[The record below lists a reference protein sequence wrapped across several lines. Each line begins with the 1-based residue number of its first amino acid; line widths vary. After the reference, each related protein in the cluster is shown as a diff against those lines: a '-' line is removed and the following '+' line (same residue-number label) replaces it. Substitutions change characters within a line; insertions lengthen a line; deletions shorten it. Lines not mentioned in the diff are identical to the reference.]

1 MEPIE
6 SATGQKS
13 TKEPREKNQLQRKW
27 GSEPSAGTK
36 RSTFADPG
44 KRHSHCDAV
53 QSSSPGSAQKYVS
66 GKLQISTA
74 VGQHP
79 QEKQYPQHFPSTY
92 SYQLPHSFSQQSIPQ
107 RFLQNAKPQP
117 NLEAHAWQFPN
128 QLQSVASEDLFSM
141 HARSHGGVFPQ
152 RKSHSL
158 PAAYNQYSQSGME
171 QPEEIH
177 KKEQKPKKPGKYIC
191 HYCGRACAKPSV
203 LKKHIR
209 SHTGERPYPC
219 VPCGFSFK
227 TKSNLYKHRKS
238 HAHAIKAGL
247 VPYSDLVS
255 ARSDMEQ
262 ASSFGEAEVH
272 SDGEQST
279 DTEEETALSA
289 ESSPAPHISFKVD
302 KSTMEKSD
310 ELIYVDMA
318 EELAVA
324 TMKVPILIVPKSGI
338 QPVSECSQFLEIEAS
353 QNPVLV
359 CRDESHTIKQRLAM
373 RLSEKRGHDS
383 EQSLNLLSP
392 HSKGSTDSGYFSR
405 SESAEQQISPPN
417 TNAKSYEEIMF
428 GKYYKLNPRT
438 AVTVVMA
445 VEGQDTNVMDIKE
458 KSGDATSKFGITKI
472 IKDHISQLITDNET
486 VVDPSKQSTIK
497 LKPFSRGESSESQM
511 LTGLDA
517 KQYPAGSCQS
527 KLLEPP
533 SDAGSLVRSNS
544 MPTPTASNLNVP
556 QGLRGSHSFDER
568 IASDDVFY
576 PGTAGLSHRSML
588 RRQAAF
594 ELSSAHEGH
603 SESEN
608 YVNISKNTVPPSGR
622 VKLGEINRV
631 VSDNKVQIGE
641 RSMFE
646 CELCGASYRRWE
658 ELETHRLLPC
668 PEMHGKYRA
677 FGLNLGA
684 ESCSEIFTQT
694 QIMQHKQATET
705 ATRKRRKEKSV
716 GDDED
721 LPGQYSSDHGTSV
734 EMLVST
740 GDYDSKPVN
749 LEATRAS
756 PCVKAHNFSVHSQ
769 SDSFETGGTLLT
781 SGIMT
786 PEDVVL
792 VPVSEKEASNRKNVG
807 NVISV
812 IQHTNSLSR
821 PSSFEK
827 SESIEHVSYQQDKS
841 LTQHPNLSRDQSDS
855 ENIEEVHSPE
865 TAQQE
870 SMEQQ
875 QSDGTSST
883 QPQSHQQ
890 YHMPPRLVRQPNIQ
904 VPEIRVTEEPDKPEK
919 EPVIQIKE
927 PEKPVE
933 EFQWPQRSET
943 LSQLPAEK
951 LPPKKK
957 RLRLADMDHSS
968 GESSF
973 ESNCTSLS
981 RSPSQES
988 NLSHSSSFSMSF
1000 DREENIKSVS
1010 PTKQDEFGKQSE
1022 FLTVPGSA
1030 HSLAIPSQHQQR
1042 EMRRSSS
1049 EQAPCPLP
1057 TEVPEVRSKSFDYG
1071 YLSAAS
1077 TPGDSYTCC
1086 SVRERRRGFLVR
1098 QASLSVYP
1106 EGAVQD
1112 QAIDQN
1118 IKQEHAE
1125 QLQGGHHSLHSAWHG
1140 SLSPGL
1146 HYGPAEDS
1154 AISKR
1159 GMPPNPGLHHAIQL
1173 SMSEETQQEGH
1184 SLIYKTTYLPSQHP
1198 TENDQQAQEVMQYPP
1213 FHNLP
1218 PFPASPLQQAFFW
1231 QSQRFIQQHLALQ
1244 TQQLQKLHIRLPNL
1258 QPLPQK
1264 SHSPHQLQQIQE
1276 QVDTKALDSVSDNKY
1291 QYISRAS
1298 QQHLAYSTSSALL
1311 QQVQPI
1317 FATQNAGP
1325 QPSLPGMLV
1334 PVRIQTQVPS
1344 YGSVMYTNVSQIL
1357 VTHAQSTSS
1366 KVVICKVSDNASQ
1379 GTFSNNSA
1387 MQGIGLNLS
1396 QILGHPEGLLRYPL
1410 WKVPQPLPG
1419 RLDSG
1424 IPLCLTSGSISTT
1437 DASSNIGGSKRMLSP
1452 ASSLELF
1459 VETKQQKRVKEEKMY
1474 GQIVEELSAVELNNS
1489 NVTKNN
1495 SKSQKPGLVRHKGTV
1510 EFKEGICSP
1519 SAVDFILST
1528 TPSLKS
1534 VSHLKESMTIDSL
1547 SPPQQIP
1554 TNIPDGRESPE
1565 ELDVDEAIPEISSSP
1580 QSFSSMSDIQEDTQL
1595 KQKSK
1600 IPVNM
1605 LMQLAANRGGAVGS
1619 TLLLTDVADAQ
1630 QLFQFP
1636 SLRTNTSVSWCFL
1649 NYTKPNH
1656 AQTTPISS
1664 VYASWSISSYNP
1676 NPPNLSTK
1684 ASLALLRS
1692 KQRQN
1697 TENYTM
1703 AALYKAGTGKLVSSI
1718 TWKQKFDQV
1727 KPELAQLE
1735 VNKFEKKVKG
1745 SGTREREKGE
1755 YPGEKDVST
1764 KQSEPTRIKIFEG
1777 GYKSNEDYIYVR
1789 GRGRGKYICEECG
1802 IRCKKPS
1809 MLKKHIRTHT
1819 DVRPYVCK
1827 FCNFAFKTK
1836 GNLTKHMKSKA
1847 HMKKC
1852 LELGVSVT
1860 SGDDVET
1867 DEADNTD
1874 DAQKESDMVE
1884 KSEVLAEH
1892 QFSDAY
1898 DSEGAEEEGDEID
1911 DDDDED
1917 DEYDGDSTPKTRSR
1931 STSPQPCRF
1940 SSLPVT
1946 AAAASQKTQE
1956 ILGPPSNPSLISY
1969 LVTLPSIQVTQL
1981 MAPSDKGGDAQVT
1994 EYQRL
1999 FQGAFSE
2006 PYKHRLDVPSSMD
2019 EGYMLSPEHSSSSR
2033 DLSPSRLSSPGCDS
2047 SLHRET
2053 SPTSR
2058 RYLSPRRDV
2067 SPHGHLSPRRDASP
2081 LRHLSP
2087 KREVSF
2093 RRELSPRR
2101 DLSPRRHLSPFSLG
2115 RPMSPGKEVSSR
2127 RELSPRSRHRAII
2140 RAASPRRGSHHHN
2153 TSWSLGQ
2160 YLQSELA
2167 PLGQR
2172 NRTQSEMDTSAGK
2185 GMSQAPD
2192 HFETQ
2197 PGSHKPLNSTLS
2209 AGGHQGYLFSHL
2221 PLHSQQQIRVP
2232 FPMIPIGGIQMVH
2245 SIPSSVTGFVHSSM
2259 LPLQKSAS
2267 EESSTSEVTYPVS
2280 ESNIEGPDDFTKQ
2293 QDKPVSPQLMASVIS
2308 PVLSIPSLKETSWK
2322 TNEEIAEI
2330 IEKEKQQEE
2339 SIQTCTKAIAS
2350 LRIASVDIAPP
2361 ETHMSLKVFDH
2372 HQKTLES
2379 AQLGIQHFSGSEDSH
2394 ELACASAT
2402 KPDSHTEKDNL
2413 STSETVL
2420 AHSAFYSKSAD
2431 ERLLGQQGL
2440 TKLPTST
2447 KIGKDLA
2454 REVLEKGKYH

>member
-1 MEPIE
+1 MEPSE

-13 TKEPREKNQLQRKW
+13 TKEPRERNQLHRKW
-27 GSEPSAGTK
+27 GSEPTAGTR
-36 RSTFADPG
+36 RSTFADPEG

-53 QSSSPGSAQKYVS
+53 QSSSSGSAQKYGS

-74 VGQHP
+74 VGQQP

-92 SYQLPHSFSQQSIPQ
+92 SYPLPHSFSQQSIPQ
-107 RFLQNAKPQP
+107 TFLQNAKSQP
-117 NLEAHAWQFPN
+117 SLEAHAWQFAN

-141 HARSHGGVFPQ
+141 QAHTHGGVFPR
-152 RKSHSL
+152 RKSPSL
-158 PAAYNQYSQSGME
+158 PAAYSQYSQSGME

-177 KKEQKPKKPGKYIC
+177 KKEQKSKKPGKYIC

-247 VPYSDLVS
+247 VPFSDLVS

-289 ESSPAPHISFKVD
+289 ESSPIPQISFKVD
-302 KSTMEKSD
+302 KSTVEKSG
-310 ELIYVDMA
+310 ELTYVDTT

-324 TMKVPILIVPKSGI
+324 AMKVPILIVPKSGI
-338 QPVSECSQFLEIEAS
+338 QPSSECSQLSEIEAS
-353 QNPVLV
+353 QNPALV

-373 RLSEKRGHDS
+373 RLSEKKGQDS

-428 GKYYKLNPRT
+428 GKYYRLNPRT
-438 AVTVVMA
+438 AMTVEMA

-458 KSGDATSKFGITKI
+458 KSGDATSKFGISKI
-472 IKDHISQLITDNET
+472 IEDHISQLITDNET
-486 VVDPSKQSTIK
+486 VVDPSKHSNIK
-497 LKPFSRGESSESQM
+497 LNPFSRGESSESQM

-517 KQYPAGSCQS
+517 KQYPAGSFQS
-527 KLLEPP
+527 KLLEPL
-533 SDAGSLVRSNS
+533 SDTGPLVRSNS
-544 MPTPTASNLNVP
+544 MPTTPASNLNIP
-556 QGLRGSHSFDER
+556 QGVRGSHSFDER
-568 IASDDVFY
+568 ITSDDVFY
-576 PGTAGLSHRSML
+576 PGTAGLPHRSML

-608 YVNISKNTVPPSGR
+608 YGNISKNIVPPSVR
-622 VKLGEINRV
+622 VKQGEINPV
-631 VSDNKVQIGE
+631 VLDNKVQIGE
-641 RSMFE
+641 RSLFE

-658 ELETHRLLPC
+658 ELETHKLLPC

-740 GDYDSKPVN
+740 GDYDSKLVN
-749 LEATRAS
+749 LEATRAK
-756 PCVKAHNFSVHSQ
+756 PCVKAHHFSVHSQ

-792 VPVSEKEASNRKNVG
+792 VPVSEKEASNRKTVG

-827 SESIEHVSYQQDKS
+827 SESIEHVSYQQDKP

-875 QSDGTSST
+875 QSDGRSST

-973 ESNCTSLS
+973 ESTCTSLS

-1077 TPGDSYTCC
+1077 TPATSQNT
-1086 SVRERRRGFLVR
+1086 
-1098 QASLSVYP
+1098 P
-1106 EGAVQD
+1106 E
-1112 QAIDQN
+1112 
-1118 IKQEHAE
+1118 
-1125 QLQGGHHSLHSAWHG
+1125 
-1140 SLSPGL
+1140 
-1146 HYGPAEDS
+1146 
-1154 AISKR
+1154 
-1159 GMPPNPGLHHAIQL
+1159 
-1173 SMSEETQQEGH
+1173 
-1184 SLIYKTTYLPSQHP
+1184 
-1198 TENDQQAQEVMQYPP
+1198 
-1213 FHNLP
+1213 
-1218 PFPASPLQQAFFW
+1218 
-1231 QSQRFIQQHLALQ
+1231 
-1244 TQQLQKLHIRLPNL
+1244 
-1258 QPLPQK
+1258 
-1264 SHSPHQLQQIQE
+1264 
-1276 QVDTKALDSVSDNKY
+1276 
-1291 QYISRAS
+1291 
-1298 QQHLAYSTSSALL
+1298 
-1311 QQVQPI
+1311 
-1317 FATQNAGP
+1317 
-1325 QPSLPGMLV
+1325 ML
-1334 PVRIQTQVPS
+1334 
-1344 YGSVMYTNVSQIL
+1344 
-1357 VTHAQSTSS
+1357 
-1366 KVVICKVSDNASQ
+1366 
-1379 GTFSNNSA
+1379 
-1387 MQGIGLNLS
+1387 
-1396 QILGHPEGLLRYPL
+1396 
-1410 WKVPQPLPG
+1410 
-1419 RLDSG
+1419 
-1424 IPLCLTSGSISTT
+1424 
-1437 DASSNIGGSKRMLSP
+1437 
-1452 ASSLELF
+1452 
-1459 VETKQQKRVKEEKMY
+1459 
-1474 GQIVEELSAVELNNS
+1474 
-1489 NVTKNN
+1489 
-1495 SKSQKPGLVRHKGTV
+1495 
-1510 EFKEGICSP
+1510 
-1519 SAVDFILST
+1519 
-1528 TPSLKS
+1528 
-1534 VSHLKESMTIDSL
+1534 
-1547 SPPQQIP
+1547 
-1554 TNIPDGRESPE
+1554 
-1565 ELDVDEAIPEISSSP
+1565 
-1580 QSFSSMSDIQEDTQL
+1580 
-1595 KQKSK
+1595 
-1600 IPVNM
+1600 
-1605 LMQLAANRGGAVGS
+1605 GS
-1619 TLLLTDVADAQ
+1619 T
-1630 QLFQFP
+1630 
-1636 SLRTNTSVSWCFL
+1636 
-1649 NYTKPNH
+1649 
-1656 AQTTPISS
+1656 
-1664 VYASWSISSYNP
+1664 
-1676 NPPNLSTK
+1676 
-1684 ASLALLRS
+1684 
-1692 KQRQN
+1692 
-1697 TENYTM
+1697 
-1703 AALYKAGTGKLVSSI
+1703 
-1718 TWKQKFDQV
+1718 
-1727 KPELAQLE
+1727 
-1735 VNKFEKKVKG
+1735 
-1745 SGTREREKGE
+1745 
-1755 YPGEKDVST
+1755 
-1764 KQSEPTRIKIFEG
+1764 
-1777 GYKSNEDYIYVR
+1777 
-1789 GRGRGKYICEECG
+1789 
-1802 IRCKKPS
+1802 
-1809 MLKKHIRTHT
+1809 
-1819 DVRPYVCK
+1819 
-1827 FCNFAFKTK
+1827 
-1836 GNLTKHMKSKA
+1836 
-1847 HMKKC
+1847 
-1852 LELGVSVT
+1852 
-1860 SGDDVET
+1860 
-1867 DEADNTD
+1867 
-1874 DAQKESDMVE
+1874 
-1884 KSEVLAEH
+1884 
-1892 QFSDAY
+1892 
-1898 DSEGAEEEGDEID
+1898 
-1911 DDDDED
+1911 
-1917 DEYDGDSTPKTRSR
+1917 
-1931 STSPQPCRF
+1931 
-1940 SSLPVT
+1940 
-1946 AAAASQKTQE
+1946 
-1956 ILGPPSNPSLISY
+1956 SNPSLISY

-1981 MAPSDKGGDAQVT
+1981 MAPSEKSGDAQVT
-1994 EYQRL
+1994 EYQRR
-1999 FQGAFSE
+1999 FQSAFSE

-2019 EGYMLSPEHSSSSR
+2019 EDYMLSPEHSSSSR

-2047 SLHRET
+2047 SPHRET

-2058 RYLSPRRDV
+2058 RYLSPRRTA
-2067 SPHGHLSPRRDASP
+2067 SPRGHLSPRRDASP

-2101 DLSPRRHLSPFSLG
+2101 DLSPRRHLSPVSLG
-2115 RPMSPGKEVSSR
+2115 RPMSPGKDVSSR
-2127 RELSPRSRHRAII
+2127 RELSPRSRHRAMI

-2153 TSWSLGQ
+2153 ISWSPGQ

-2172 NRTQSEMDTSAGK
+2172 NRTQSEMDTTAGK
-2185 GMSQAPD
+2185 GMYEA
-2192 HFETQ
+2192 Q
-2197 PGSHKPLNSTLS
+2197 PGSHEPLNSPLFP
-2209 AGGHQGYLFSHL
+2209 GVHQGYLFSHL

-2245 SIPSSVTGFVHSSM
+2245 SVPSSVTGLVNSSR

-2267 EESSTSEVTYPVS
+2267 EDSSTSEVSYPIS
-2280 ESNIEGPDDFTKQ
+2280 ESNKGSGGFTK
-2293 QDKPVSPQLMASVIS
+2293 QDKPVSLQLATSMIS
-2308 PVLSIPSLKETSWK
+2308 AGPLIPSLKETSWK
-2322 TNEEIAEI
+2322 TNEKIAEI

-2350 LRIASVDIAPP
+2350 LRIASEDIAPS
-2361 ETHMSLKVFDH
+2361 ETVMPLKVFDH

-2402 KPDSHTEKDNL
+2402 KPDSHTEKDNV
-2413 STSETVL
+2413 STSKTAL
-2420 AHSAFYSKSAD
+2420 AHSAFYNKSAD
-2431 ERLLGQQGL
+2431 ERQLGQQGP

-2447 KIGKDLA
+2447 KIGKDSERA
-2454 REVLEKGKYH
+2454 VLEKGKYN